1 MTTQNSFINNN
12 SEPLPINVMGD
23 SFNHNHQMIVILDF
37 GSQYSELIAR
47 RIRETHVYSEVM
59 SYQTDIKKICELNPK
74 GIIFSGGPNSVY
86 SDFSPQCD
94 RKIWDLGIP
103 ILGICYGMQLMVQQL
118 GGQVEKAK

>member
-12 SEPLPINVMGD
+12 SETLPINVMGD

-59 SYQTDIKKICELNPK
+59 SYQTDIKKN
-74 GIIFSGGPNSVY
+74 
-86 SDFSPQCD
+86 
-94 RKIWDLGIP
+94 
-103 ILGICYGMQLMVQQL
+103 M
-118 GGQVEKAK
+118 